1 MILVGSPPDFF
12 LSCQDVNFQHTS
24 NFQSPFSFPGENPL
38 PPSCYKFTLTC
49 QGLKELVTAT
59 LAPDQQIVGGFWVL
73 KLHSQALV
81 AKSHF
86 QMGNIRQVVR
96 VILLQPVC
104 RLSPNHRAQ
113 PSAAAGCPI
122 SFPTTDCSRGLY
134 QKSLCMSPHL
144 SGKADRG
151 GYYPTLTALLQGL
164 TRHHSPH
171 LITPVTSST

>member
-1 MILVGSPPDFF
+1 M
-12 LSCQDVNFQHTS
+12 NFQHTS
-24 NFQSPFSFPGENPL
+24 NFRSPHSSPGENPPDPL
-38 PPSCYKFTLTC
+38 PPPCYRSTLTC
-49 QGLKELVTAT
+49 QGLQELVTAT

-113 PSAAAGCPI
+113 PSAAAGCPV
-122 SFPTTDCSRGLY
+122 SSPTTDCTRGLY

-144 SGKADRG
+144 SGKAG
-151 GYYPTLTALLQGL
+151 GGRHYPGTTHSLAV
-164 TRHHSPH
+164 RCHSP
-171 LITPVTSST
+171 PFSSPDNPSNFQHIDPEVRGNQN